1 MESDTYYMGLAL
13 EEARAGLAAGEVPVG
28 AVLVGEGGEILART
42 FNRPIGLSDPTA
54 HAEILALRA
63 GARLL
68 GNYRLLGSSLYVTI
82 EPCIMCLGAL
92 LHARL
97 RRLVFGAPDPKG
109 GACVSLYR
117 LPEDT
122 RFNHRLEVTGG
133 VMEAECREV
142 VQEFFKAR
150 R

>member
-1 MESDTYYMGLAL
+1 
-13 EEARAGLAAGEVPVG
+13 
-28 AVLVGEGGEILART
+28 
-42 FNRPIGLSDPTA
+42 
-54 HAEILALRA
+54 
-63 GARLL
+63 
-68 GNYRLLGSSLYVTI
+68 
-82 EPCIMCLGAL
+82 MCLGAL

-109 GACVSLYR
+109 GACVSLFH

-122 RFNHRLEVTGG
+122 RFNHRLEVTGE
-133 VMEAECREV
+133 VREAECREL